1 MTHRKPVFITTIL
14 FLMMAQS
21 LFAVR
26 IWPDRDRPSI
36 ELEKAVSIAEERLAT
51 IEQSPVY
58 CVNATL
64 LADDSGDPMM
74 GFWRLGYAT
83 EKGRAF
89 NVSLRM
95 DGKINIQEV
104 RGFEVRGAH
113 RWPEGVVPPVS
124 LKDALAR
131 AASDKL
137 LKARAATHYCINAT
151 LVSGSRSVMKEG
163 MWNLVYQTE
172 VSDPVLVNIRMNGK
186 DRIKDIERIRQLE
199 EQEIA
204 ANDSK

>member
-36 ELEKAVSIAEERLAT
+36 ELEKAISIAEERLASV
-51 IEQSPVY
+51 ESSPVY
-58 CVNATL
+58 CLNATL

-83 EKGRAF
+83 EKGRSF

-104 RGFEVRGAH
+104 RGFEVRGTH
-113 RWPEGVVPPVS
+113 RWPEGVVPPVT

-131 AASDKL
+131 TQES

-151 LVSGSRSVMKEG
+151 LVSGTRSVMKDG
-163 MWNLVYQTE
+163 MWNLVFQTE
-172 VSDPVLVNIRMNGK
+172 VSDPVLVNVRMNGK
-186 DRIKDIERIRQLE
+186 DRVKPIERIRQLD